1 MIANSAPP
9 FIFMMYNYFSN
20 RIIKNPKKN
29 MAVEV
34 VVSFSSWASLSN
46 SSVTRYNNAAV
57 PNDVINTII
66 DFEVFKNVRPKADP
80 ENANT
85 ANPIFVN
92 IIDIK
97 LFPAFCKLVST
108 DKTKNNNSN
117 DKAMLII
124 NPFSTLIAKL
134 IPTSS
139 PSIKMSIATAI
150 NNDTIDLLL

>member
-66 DFEVFKNVRPKADP
+66 DFEVFKNVSPKADP

-92 IIDIK
+92 TIDIK
-97 LFPAFCKLVST
+97 LFPAFCKLAST
-108 DKTKNNNSN
+108 FYGSFLN
-117 DKAMLII
+117 
-124 NPFSTLIAKL
+124 AK
-134 IPTSS
+134 
-139 PSIKMSIATAI
+139 
-150 NNDTIDLLL
+150 